1 MRQGINGGQLQLLS
15 EEKVEQIHDG
25 ALRILEET
33 GLKVES
39 EEALDLLDE
48 GGATIDRE
56 KELVKFPRSLV
67 NECIEETPSDIHL
80 SARESDNDLLMEP
93 ERSFVSSSQG
103 PSFVYDYEQGQGR
116 APQRKDMRNGVK
128 LQNELSNIDMS
139 WGMFTLRDEPMLG
152 FIGLYELF
160 ANNTKHNCILSHY
173 GGNLTKKLVDMVEIV
188 VDNEDVTNKNLVT
201 MYNQPVSPLSL
212 RRETTESLLE
222 WTKAGFPLISCPAP
236 QMGATSP
243 MTLAGTAAQSF
254 AEALGGVVIGQ
265 LNNPGTPMLV
275 GAGVGPM
282 DMRIGSHQYFHAE
295 NILWD
300 SFTAQWARKYE
311 IPVFGFGGVSDSY
324 GADYQLGA
332 ETAISL
338 YGAIL
343 SGQNHIHDLGV
354 IGSGFRNSLEVLTVL
369 DEMVGMIKRVT
380 QGMIVNEETMA
391 IDVIDEV
398 GHGSSYLS
406 EAHTRKFGKTEIFMP
421 DMMKKREVEDWSM
434 NIALDDAHNKV
445 KNLLADADPKP
456 LPSDV
461 DAQLQQIMGEAENL
475 AEDLEEL

>member
-1 MRQGINGGQLQLLS
+1 MRQGINGGQLQLLTD
-15 EEKVEQIHDG
+15 EQVEKIHNG

-48 GGATIDRE
+48 AGASVDRE
-56 KELVKFPRSLV
+56 TELVKFPRDLV
-67 NECIEETPSDIHL
+67 SECIEEAPSEIHL
-80 SARESDNDLLMEP
+80 SARDSDNDLLMEP

-103 PSFVYDYEQGQGR
+103 PSFVYDYEQGKGR
-116 APQRKDMRNGVK
+116 APKREDMRNGVK

-173 GGNLTKKLVDMVEIV
+173 GGDLTKKLVEMVELV

-222 WTKAGFPLISCPAP
+222 WTNAGFPLISCPAP

-254 AEALGGVVIGQ
+254 AEALGGVVVGQ

-282 DMRIGSHQYFHAE
+282 DMRIGSHSYFHAE
-295 NILWD
+295 NIIWD
-300 SFTAQWARKYE
+300 SFTAQWARKYG

-332 ETAISL
+332 ENAISL

-354 IGSGFRNSLEVLTVL
+354 IGSGFRNSLEVLTIL
-369 DEMVGMIKRVT
+369 DEMVGMVNRVT
-380 QGMIVNEETMA
+380 QGMTVNEETLA
-391 IDVIDEV
+391 VDVIDDV
-398 GHGSSYLS
+398 GHGSSFLS
-406 EAHTRKFGKTEIFMP
+406 EAHTRKFGKSEIFMA
-421 DMMKKREVEDWSM
+421 DMMKKREVDNWSM
-434 NIALDDAHNKV
+434 NIALDEAHNKAM
-445 KNLLADADPKP
+445 NLLEEADPKP
-456 LPSDV
+456 LASEV
-461 DAQLQQIMGEAENL
+461 DEELQSIMSEAEKMAENL
-475 AEDLEEL
+475 EEL